1 MKLKYIKIYLFS
13 FCSCLTI
20 NVLADSTDAY
30 LLSPF
35 DEVDI
40 SVYGEP
46 GLSSKQRISDKGSV
60 SIPLLG
66 ELNIG
71 GMTIS
76 DALKHIEST
85 FISRRYLLNPVVTL
99 NITQFVPKEITIL
112 GEVESP
118 GLIEIPAGKND
129 LALEVV
135 IAEAGG
141 FTDAADKGEVQI
153 HSNLLLLNTT
163 NNRSEVVD
171 FNKILQIEAEKK
183 EEIMVMP
190 DDFIYVP
197 RRLF

>member
-1 MKLKYIKIYLFS
+1 MKLKCIKLYFFA
-13 FCSCLTI
+13 FCTCFTM
-20 NVLADSTDAY
+20 NVLADDTDAY

-35 DEVDI
+35 DEVEI

-46 GLSSKQRISDKGSV
+46 ELDSRQRISDKGSV

-76 DALKHIEST
+76 EALKYIEST
-85 FISRRYLLNPVVTL
+85 FISRRYLLNPVVTF
-99 NITQFVPKEITIL
+99 NITQFVPKGITIL
-112 GEVESP
+112 GEVENP
-118 GLIEIPAGKND
+118 GLINIPAGKND
-129 LALEVV
+129 LALEVA

-153 HSNLLLLNTT
+153 HSSSLSNYAKINQ
-163 NNRSEVVD
+163 SEVVD
-171 FNKILQIEAEKK
+171 FNKILQIEAGKK
-183 EEIMVMP
+183 EEFIANP
-190 DDFIYVP
+190 DDLIYVP